1 MKKIIIA
8 NLKMNFTQE
17 DTKNYLDE
25 LITLS
30 ESITNKL
37 VVCFPYTSLALA
49 KDMLLNTKIII
60 GAQNVHQNESGAFT
74 GEISAKML
82 KDLSCKIV
90 LVGHSERRM
99 YFEESYKLINEK
111 IKTLLKYGMRAVL
124 CIGETLKERETSK
137 TKQVLKQQLE
147 QALNGLYENELKNV
161 LIAYEPVWAIGTGK
175 TPTGKQI
182 EECAKYIR
190 NVISQNFSEKAAK
203 NMNIL
208 YGGSLKPDNAKTLL
222 SLSEIN
228 GALVGVA
235 SLNPDSFIKIAKVK

>member
-1 MKKIIIA
+1 
-8 NLKMNFTQE
+8 
-17 DTKNYLDE
+17 
-25 LITLS
+25 
-30 ESITNKL
+30 
-37 VVCFPYTSLALA
+37 
-49 KDMLLNTKIII
+49 
-60 GAQNVHQNESGAFT
+60 
-74 GEISAKML
+74 
-82 KDLSCKIV
+82 
-90 LVGHSERRM
+90 M

-228 GALVGVA
+228 GALVGGA

>member
-1 MKKIIIA
+1 M
-8 NLKMNFTQE
+8 
-17 DTKNYLDE
+17 
-25 LITLS
+25 
-30 ESITNKL
+30 
-37 VVCFPYTSLALA
+37 
-49 KDMLLNTKIII
+49 
-60 GAQNVHQNESGAFT
+60 
-74 GEISAKML
+74 
-82 KDLSCKIV
+82 

-228 GALVGVA
+228 GALVGGA

>member
-1 MKKIIIA
+1 
-8 NLKMNFTQE
+8 MNFTQE

-161 LIAYEPVWAIGTGK
+161 FIAYEPVWAIGTGK

-228 GALVGVA
+228 GALVGGA